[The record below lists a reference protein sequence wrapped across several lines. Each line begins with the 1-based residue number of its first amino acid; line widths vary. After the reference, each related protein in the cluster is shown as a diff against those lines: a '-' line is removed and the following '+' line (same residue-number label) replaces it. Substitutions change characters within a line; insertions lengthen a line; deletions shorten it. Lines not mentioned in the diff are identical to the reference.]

1 MTSPEKLKLAISE
14 MSSSLMSEKSSV
26 SSLSVK
32 QRDLQT
38 RIDAMSVLEGD
49 IQSCIKL
56 MEECEAELA
65 RVEEQSR
72 KVGRHR
78 EQLEGKQ
85 LEMKEVDVKE
95 QQLLRQLANAEDKL
109 GRVRRTAISK
119 REAAQ
124 KKMQSIREE
133 YNIMA
138 QERATRM
145 QEMDKKKASIE
156 LTEKKVH
163 CLRNP
168 SNCRWQIY
176 ALLQNRRSRPSLWST
191 QNLKLILNGIWR
203 NYNWMMCGRE
213 RQCIKM
219 SVLLCT

>member
-1 MTSPEKLKLAISE
+1 MQNTKQDIVKTRARIVTSPEKLKLAISE

-56 MEECEAELA
+56 MEECEAELS

-72 KVGRHR
+72 KVARHR

-124 KKMQSIREE
+124 KKMQTIREE
-133 YNIMA
+133 YNVMA
-138 QERATRM
+138 QERAMRM

-163 CLRNP
+163 
-168 SNCRWQIY
+168 Q
-176 ALLQNRRSRPSLWST
+176 
-191 QNLKLILNGIWR
+191 LKENQLTVDGGFT
-203 NYNWMMCGRE
+203 YYY
-213 RQCIKM
+213 
-219 SVLLCT
+219 

>member
-168 SNCRWQIY
+168 SNRRWQIY
-176 ALLQNRRSRPSLWST
+176 ALLPNRRSRPSLWST

-203 NYNWMMCGRE
+203 SYSWMMCGRE

-219 SVLLCT
+219 SVFKY

>member
-1 MTSPEKLKLAISE
+1 VTSPEKLKLAISE

-32 QRDLQT
+32 HRDLQT

-56 MEECEAELA
+56 MEECEAELT

-133 YNIMA
+133 YNVMA
-138 QERATRM
+138 QERAMRM

-156 LTEKKVH
+156 LTEKKVDQ
-163 CLRNP
+163 RET
-168 SNCRWQIY
+168 
-176 ALLQNRRSRPSLWST
+176 LLIVDGRLARYYRAGSRRCHFGVFKT
-191 QNLKLILNGIWR
+191 QSP
-203 NYNWMMCGRE
+203 Y
-213 RQCIKM
+213 
-219 SVLLCT
+219 

>member
-1 MTSPEKLKLAISE
+1 
-14 MSSSLMSEKSSV
+14 MSEKSSV

-56 MEECEAELA
+56 MEECESELT

-72 KVGRHR
+72 KVARHK

-109 GRVRRTAISK
+109 ARVKRTA
-119 REAAQ
+119 
-124 KKMQSIREE
+124 
-133 YNIMA
+133 
-138 QERATRM
+138 
-145 QEMDKKKASIE
+145 
-156 LTEKKVH
+156 V
-163 CLRNP
+163 
-168 SNCRWQIY
+168 
-176 ALLQNRRSRPSLWST
+176 
-191 QNLKLILNGIWR
+191 
-203 NYNWMMCGRE
+203 
-213 RQCIKM
+213 
-219 SVLLCT
+219 